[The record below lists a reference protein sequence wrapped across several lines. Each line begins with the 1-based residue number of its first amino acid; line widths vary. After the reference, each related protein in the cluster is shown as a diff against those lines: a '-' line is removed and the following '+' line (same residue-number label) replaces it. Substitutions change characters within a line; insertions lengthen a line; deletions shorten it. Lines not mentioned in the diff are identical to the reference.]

1 VRGHEG
7 MGIDLPEGYDEE
19 EIDISTVECEGA
31 PAIKG
36 MMADDGRLI
45 VKFDRE
51 DLVDVSTGNSVEMF
65 VTGKLIDGTPF
76 IGSDIIRVINEGK

>member
-1 VRGHEG
+1 